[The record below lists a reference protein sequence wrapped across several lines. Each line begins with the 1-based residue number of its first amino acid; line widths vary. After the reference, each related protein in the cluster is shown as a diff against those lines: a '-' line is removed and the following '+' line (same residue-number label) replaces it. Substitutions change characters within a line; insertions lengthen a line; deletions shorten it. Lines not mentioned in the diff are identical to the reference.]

1 MQHQAVDGIV
11 VRLWDKG
18 ENDRYL
24 SVLTAE
30 HGRILILSKGGRSMR
45 GEQRAVSQ
53 LYTYAN
59 FEYYRRGSSYILKGG
74 TPHEPFY
81 GLSEDL
87 DRFNLAAY
95 LCELTCELT
104 DEGEPAEEM
113 LRLLLNSLYAVSRG
127 LYPLDVIKGAFELRA
142 AVISGYA
149 PELDGC
155 ACCGENDAKELYLDV
170 MNGSLLCADCMK
182 KRSKSV
188 PTVGVYDDIREA
200 DVLCPLS
207 ADVCEVMRYVLA
219 APLSRLLSFRFRG
232 EDDAHLFAS
241 CAETYILSHIGHG
254 FETLRFYHA
263 MKTSGEPFQ
272 GTKDTKGTKA

>member
-1 MQHQAVDGIV
+1 MQHQAVDGVV

-59 FEYYRRGSSYILKGG
+59 FEYYRRGNTYILKGG
-74 TPHEPFY
+74 TPHETFY

-95 LCELTCELT
+95 LCELTCEWT
-104 DEGEPAEEM
+104 DEGEEAGEM

-127 LYPLDVIKGAFELRA
+127 LYPLDMIKGAFELRA
-142 AVISGYA
+142 AVLSGYA

-155 ACCGENDAKELYLDV
+155 ACCGGRDAEEFYLDV
-170 MNGSLLCADCMK
+170 MNGALLCADCMK
-182 KRSKSV
+182 TRAKAI
-188 PTVGVYDDIREA
+188 PTASVYDDIREA
-200 DVLCPLS
+200 DVICRLS
-207 ADVCEVMRYVLA
+207 RDACEVMRYVIE
-219 APLSRLLSFRFRG
+219 APLSKLLSFRFRTE
-232 EDDAHLFAS
+232 EDLRLFES
-241 CAETYILSHIGHG
+241 CAETYVLSHVGHG

-263 MKTSGEPFQ
+263 MKDAEKAFQ